1 MRSSLDKL
9 GRTPLL
15 VGLMSGAGREA
26 VEVLVTEGE
35 QVMVLITVM
44 IMITMTQVEITD
56 DVGRSCVEA
65 AVLYCDHQVVQIIFS
80 EASDKCQSHF
90 NKVSFIY
97 KKSSRGYLT
106 FCRFGK
112 RLTIEM

>member
-35 QVMVLITVM
+35 QVMMVLIMVM
-44 IMITMTQVEITD
+44 MMMMMMM
-56 DVGRSCVEA
+56 
-65 AVLYCDHQVVQIIFS
+65 L
-80 EASDKCQSHF
+80 
-90 NKVSFIY
+90 
-97 KKSSRGYLT
+97 
-106 FCRFGK
+106 
-112 RLTIEM
+112 